1 MWQAVSFLKIVYF
14 FLNPT
19 FYLIF
24 PIASSQASP
33 MSSSAQSSSANST
46 SSTLTPTPNQTS
58 PWQKSPKTPPPAP
71 VVQQPTKRKEPEK
84 RQSQSQP
91 SKQTKQDNQKNVL
104 AEYRRKKALR
114 ILKLFFYY
122 CIGSKVLVIT
132 EKKVFRIFIISNPL
146 KGTSRGWKS
155 TSSRV
160 RASSPWGS
168 RTRTSR

>member
-1 MWQAVSFLKIVYF
+1 MFVQKSKSCLKLVYF
-14 FLNPT
+14 FLNPK

-24 PIASSQASP
+24 PLASSQASP

-71 VVQQPTKRKEPEK
+71 VVQQATKRKEPEK

-114 ILKLFFYY
+114 ILKFFLLLYR
-122 CIGSKVLVIT
+122 I
-132 EKKVFRIFIISNPL
+132 KKCWS
-146 KGTSRGWKS
+146 
-155 TSSRV
+155 
-160 RASSPWGS
+160 
-168 RTRTSR
+168 